1 MEHPGEIWQEY
12 DFNGER
18 LGGIE
23 PDKCDE
29 SKIKLFGGA
38 AIMLYRLRNG
48 EVEFL
53 FQHRSKLLKGNPDKW
68 DVSAGGHINLN
79 EPVLDTAVR
88 ETREEI
94 GVLLDKDKLEFSGAY
109 VRWNVMINLYFY
121 DWGDRPDEFSF
132 DDHEVEEVKWV
143 KYSELE
149 SFLPY
154 LKKHVSEDKIFLY
167 CLEEW
172 NRRVLEKSGNI

>member
-18 LGGIE
+18 LGGID
-23 PDKCDE
+23 PNDFDE
-29 SKIKLFGGA
+29 ANIKLFGGA
-38 AIMLYRLRNG
+38 AIMLYRLRDS

-53 FQHRSKLLKGNPDKW
+53 FQHRSKFLKGNPDKW
-68 DVSAGGHINLN
+68 DVSAGGHVNLD

-88 ETREEI
+88 ETQEEI
-94 GVLLDKDKLEFSGAY
+94 GVVIDKNLLEFAGAY

-121 DWGDRPDEFSF
+121 DWGERADEFSF
-132 DDHEVEEVKWV
+132 DDQEVEEVKWI

-149 SFLPY
+149 SFLPN
-154 LKKHVSEDKIFLY
+154 LKKYVANDKIFLY

-172 NRRVLEKSGNI
+172 NRRVLEKSN